1 MYMNRFFTVVC
12 GVLLWV
18 SSVAKD
24 SPKFPVSAIPEAL
37 KKDVHVVMRE
47 DQMVFT
53 ILSKSRATHHVYQA
67 ITILNANGKRFAQ
80 ETVGYDKLS
89 KVTSFKAAVYD
100 AEGMLIK
107 RLKSSEIYDQ
117 SAYDG
122 YSLYSDNRIKA
133 IDLSQ
138 STYPYTVEIEYD
150 VEYKYLFSIPDFYVL
165 TRENCSVQH
174 SVCKYVFPKALAP
187 RHRTY
192 NIDVKAVAEPST
204 DGLETLSWTFENV
217 MPIKLDPMGPDLQY
231 VLPHIDGAP
240 TQFEYDGY
248 VGTMDSWDQFGQ
260 WISSLNQGRNV
271 LPEVTKQKI
280 RALTAQAKTDEEKIK
295 ILYEYMQSKTRY
307 VSIQLGIG
315 GFQPFEAS
323 VVDQTGYGDCKALSN
338 YMVSMLKE
346 IGIPAHYVLI
356 RAGSDASPMDTDFP
370 SSQFNHAIVAVPNKG
385 DTLWLECTSQTNPF
399 GYMGRFTG
407 DRKALVITDKGAKVV
422 NTKRY
427 PADKNIQ
434 SRIADVYVEA
444 TGDAKA
450 KVKTSYQGLQYENN
464 YLNAVVHLQYDDQRK
479 WVQNNTEIPSFDVNS
494 FSLVNHKDK
503 MPSAEIVLDLRLGR
517 FASVNGKRTFLTP
530 NLMNRSTFVAE
541 KVEGRKTPVVLES
554 GFMDL
559 DTIRYHLP
567 EGVYPEFLPDRV
579 KITSRFGEY
588 ESSCVLDEHGLL
600 YVRRLKQ
607 VKGQFPAESYKEF
620 ADFYKSVNRADHV
633 KIVLLSKT

>member
-1 MYMNRFFTVVC
+1 MKSVFAILC
-12 GVLLWV
+12 GVLLGI

-53 ILSKSRATHHVYQA
+53 IQSKSRATYHVYQA
-67 ITILNANGKRFAQ
+67 ITIFNGNGKRFAQ
-80 ETVGYDKLS
+80 ETIGYDKLS
-89 KVTSFKAAVYD
+89 KVTSCKAAVYD
-100 AEGMLIK
+100 ADGMLIK

-122 YSLYSDNRIKA
+122 FSLYSDNRIKT

-150 VEYKYLFSIPDFYVL
+150 IEYKYLFYIPDFYVL
-165 TRENCSVQH
+165 TREHVSVEH
-174 SVCKYVFPKALAP
+174 SVCKYVFPKELAP
-187 RHRTY
+187 RYRSY
-192 NIDVKAVAEPST
+192 NVAVKPVSQPV
-204 DGLETLSWTFENV
+204 DGMESLSWTFENV
-217 MPIKLDPMGPDLQY
+217 MPIKLDPMGPDLER

-240 TQFEYDGY
+240 TQFEYEGY
-248 VGTMDSWDQFGQ
+248 VGTMETWDQFGQ

-271 LPEVTKQKI
+271 LPEATKQKVH
-280 RALTAQAKTDEEKIK
+280 ALTAQAKTDEEKIR

-356 RAGSDASPMDTDFP
+356 RAGDDASPMDTDFP
-370 SSQFNHAIVAVPNKG
+370 SSQFNHAIVSVPNKG

-399 GYMGRFTG
+399 GYVGTFTG

-427 PADKNIQ
+427 PMDQNIQ
-434 SRIADVYVEA
+434 SRTADVFVEA

-450 KVKTSYQGLQYENN
+450 KVNTTYRGLQYETN
-464 YLNAVVHLQYDDQRK
+464 YLYAAVNWQYDDQRK
-479 WVQNNTEIPSFDVNS
+479 WVQNHTSIPSFDVNS

-503 MPSAEIVLDLRLGR
+503 APSAQVLLDLRLAR
-517 FASVNGKRTFLTP
+517 FASVNGKRIFLTP

-541 KVEGRKTPVVLES
+541 KVEARKAPVVVES
-554 GFMDL
+554 GFTDL

-567 EGVYPEFLPDRV
+567 EGVYPEFLPEPV

-588 ESSCVLDEHGLL
+588 ESSCILDEKGLL
-600 YVRRLKQ
+600 YVRRLRQ
-607 VKGQFPAESYKEF
+607 VKGEFPVESYKEF
-620 ADFYKSVNRADHV
+620 ADFYKSVNKADHV

>member
-1 MYMNRFFTVVC
+1 MFMNRFFAVIC
-12 GVLLWV
+12 GVLMAI
-18 SSVAKD
+18 SSAAKD
-24 SPKFPVSAIPEAL
+24 SPKFPVSTIPEAL

-53 ILSKSRATHHVYQA
+53 IQSKSRATYHVYQA
-67 ITILNANGKRFAQ
+67 VTIFNANGKRFAQ
-80 ETVGYDKLS
+80 ETIGYDKLS

-107 RLKSSEIYDQ
+107 RLKSSEVYDH

-122 YSLYSDNRIKA
+122 FSLYSDNRVKRV
-133 IDLSQ
+133 DLSQ
-138 STYPYTVEIEYD
+138 TTYPYTVEVEYD
-150 VEYKYLFSIPDFYVL
+150 IEFKYLFFIPDFYVVN
-165 TRENCSVQH
+165 REHVSVEH
-174 SVCKYVFPKALAP
+174 GLCKYVFPKELAP
-187 RHRTY
+187 RYRTY
-192 NIDVKAVAEPST
+192 NVAVKPVSQSV
-204 DGLETLSWTFENV
+204 DGMESVSWTFENV

-240 TQFEYDGY
+240 TQFEYEGY
-248 VGTMDSWDQFGQ
+248 DGTMDTWDKFGQ
-260 WISSLNQGRNV
+260 WISSLNQGRDV
-271 LPEVTKQKI
+271 LPEATKQKI
-280 RALTAQAKTDEEKIK
+280 HALTANAKTDEEKIK

-346 IGIPAHYVLI
+346 VGIPAHYVLI
-356 RAGSDASPMDTDFP
+356 RAGDDASPMDTDFP
-370 SSQFNHAIVAVPNKG
+370 SSQFNHAVVSVPNKG

-399 GYMGRFTG
+399 GYAGTFTG
-407 DRKALVITDKGAKVV
+407 DRKALAITDKGAAVV

-427 PADKNIQ
+427 PNDQNIQ
-434 SRIADVYVEA
+434 SRTADVVVEA
-444 TGDAKA
+444 TGDARA
-450 KVKTSYQGLQYENN
+450 KVNTTYRGLQYETN
-464 YLNAVVHLQYDDQRK
+464 YLHFVVHLQHDDQRK
-479 WVQNNTEIPSFDVNS
+479 WVQNHTSIPSFDVNS

-503 MPSAEIVLDLRLGR
+503 MPSAEVLLDLRLAR
-517 FASVNGKRTFLTP
+517 FASVNGKRIFLTP

-541 KVEGRKTPVVLES
+541 KVEARKAPVVLGS
-554 GFMDL
+554 GFTEL
-559 DTIRYHLP
+559 DTIHYHLP
-567 EGVYPEFLPDRV
+567 DGVYPEFLPEPV

-588 ESSCVLDEHGLL
+588 ESSCILDEKGLL

-620 ADFYKSVNRADHV
+620 ADFYKSVNKADHV

>member
-1 MYMNRFFTVVC
+1 MKRILTVVC

-37 KKDVHVVMRE
+37 KKDVHIVMRE
-47 DQMVFT
+47 EQMVFT
-53 ILSKSRATHHVYQA
+53 IHSKSRATYHVYQA
-67 ITILNANGKRFAQ
+67 ITIFNANGKRYAQ
-80 ETVGYDKLS
+80 ETIGYDKLS
-89 KVTSFKAAVYD
+89 KVTSLKAAAYD
-100 AEGMLIK
+100 AEGSLIK
-107 RLKSSEIYDQ
+107 RLKSSEVYDQ

-122 YSLYSDNRIKA
+122 FSLYSDNRLKA

-138 STYPYTVEIEYD
+138 STYPYTVEMEYD
-150 VEYKYLFSIPDFYVL
+150 IEFKYLFFIPSFYVL
-165 TRENCSVQH
+165 TGENYSVQH
-174 SVCKYVFPKALAP
+174 SVCKFVFPKELAP
-187 RHRTY
+187 RHRAY
-192 NIDVKAVAEPST
+192 NIDVKPVAAPV
-204 DGLETLSWTFENV
+204 DGMESLTWTFENV
-217 MPIKLDPMGPDLQY
+217 MPIKLDPMGPDLKY
-231 VLPHIDGAP
+231 VLPHINAAP
-240 TQFEYDGY
+240 TQFEYEGY
-248 VGTMDSWDQFGQ
+248 AGTMDTWDKFGQ

-271 LPEVTKQKI
+271 LPDATKQTI

-338 YMVSMLKE
+338 YMVSILKE
-346 IGIPAHYVLI
+346 IGIPANYVLI
-356 RAGSDASPMDTDFP
+356 RAGDDASPMDAEFP
-370 SSQFNHAIVAVPNKG
+370 SAQFNHAIVSVPNKG

-399 GYMGRFTG
+399 GYMGSFTG

-422 NTKRY
+422 STKRY

-434 SRIADVYVEA
+434 SRTADVYVEA

-450 KVKTSYQGLQYENN
+450 KVNTSYQGLQYENS
-464 YLNAVVHLQYDDQRK
+464 YLHTAVNLQYDDQRK
-479 WVQNNTEIPSFDVNS
+479 WVQNHTAIPSFDVNS

-503 MPSAEIVLDLRLGR
+503 MPSAEVVLDLTLGR
-517 FASVNGKRTFLTP
+517 FASVNGKRIFLTP

-541 KVEGRKTPVVLES
+541 KVETRKLPVVLET
-554 GFMDL
+554 GFMDV

-567 EGVYPEFLPDRV
+567 DGVYPEFLPDPV

-588 ESSCVLDEHGLL
+588 ESSCVLGQHGLL

-620 ADFYKSVNRADHV
+620 SDFYKSVNRADHV

>member
-1 MYMNRFFTVVC
+1 MKRISAVIC
-12 GVLLWV
+12 GVLLWM

-37 KKDVHVVMRE
+37 RKDVHVVMRE

-53 ILSKSRATHHVYQA
+53 IHSKSRATYHVYQA
-67 ITILNANGKRFAQ
+67 ITIFNANGKRFAQ

-89 KVTSFKAAVYD
+89 KVTSLKAAVYD

-122 YSLYSDNRIKA
+122 YSLYNDNRIKR

-138 STYPYTVEIEYD
+138 STYPYTVEFEYD
-150 VEYKYLFSIPDFYVL
+150 IEFRYLFFIPDFYVV
-165 TRENCSVQH
+165 TRENVSVQH
-174 SVCKYVFPKALAP
+174 SVCKYVFPKELAP
-187 RHRTY
+187 RYRSY
-192 NIDVKAVAEPST
+192 NIDVKPVSQPA
-204 DGLETLSWTFENV
+204 DGLESLSWTFENIL
-217 MPIKLDPMGPDLQY
+217 PIKLDPMGPDLQY

-240 TQFEYDGY
+240 TQFEYEGY
-248 VGTMDSWDQFGQ
+248 VGTMDTWDQFGQ
-260 WISSLNQGRNV
+260 WIGTLNSGRNV
-271 LPEVTKQKI
+271 LPEATKQKI

-346 IGIPAHYVLI
+346 VGIPAHYVLI
-356 RAGSDASPMDTDFP
+356 RAGDDASPMDTDFP
-370 SSQFNHAIVAVPNKG
+370 SSQFNHAIVSVPNKG

-399 GYMGRFTG
+399 GYIGTFTG

-427 PADKNIQ
+427 PADQNVQ
-434 SRIADVYVEA
+434 SRTADVYVAA
-444 TGDAKA
+444 TGDAQA
-450 KVKTSYQGLQYENN
+450 KVTTTYRGLQYETN
-464 YLNAVVHLQYDDQRK
+464 YVHAAVNLQYDDQRK
-479 WVQNNTEIPSFDVNS
+479 WVQNHTAIPSFDVNS

-503 MPSAEIVLDLRLGR
+503 MPSAQVLLDLRLSR
-517 FASVNGKRTFLTP
+517 FASVNGKRIFLTP

-541 KVEGRKTPVVLES
+541 KVDARKMPVVLES
-554 GFMDL
+554 GFTDL

-567 EGVYPEFLPDRV
+567 DGVYPEFLPEPV

-588 ESSCVLDEHGLL
+588 ESRCILDDKGLL

-620 ADFYKSVNRADHV
+620 ADFYKGVNKADNV